1 MKIRCCSNRYFQSM
15 LLYVV
20 LHYPRASRW
29 FPAGKCVSINTRTPR
44 RASHVHWSTRMVG
57 MENPLPTIVSYT
69 TDSIIG
75 GTHTSVSSVNRT
87 RGLKIFSLALYR
99 LSYRDDAPKGTTYNI
114 QPLHNSTYFTLPT
127 YKQLKYTEIW
137 RKYIRE
143 FIKNHLRRKKPHM
156 DGYFRVE
163 ILIIGVRMEQVSLP
177 WILIKNANKDVH
189 ISWSSMS
196 SYTVQ
201 SLSQSEKYQAYL
213 RFIHSTTWLFIQPW
227 RW

>member
-20 LHYPRASRW
+20 LHLPRASRW

-99 LSYRDDAPKGTTYNI
+99 LSYRDAVSI
-114 QPLHNSTYFTLPT
+114 QPSHS
-127 YKQLKYTEIW
+127 
-137 RKYIRE
+137 
-143 FIKNHLRRKKPHM
+143 KPISLLSLLFGSKHM
-156 DGYFRVE
+156 LTFVDFH
-163 ILIIGVRMEQVSLP
+163 
-177 WILIKNANKDVH
+177 K
-189 ISWSSMS
+189 
-196 SYTVQ
+196 
-201 SLSQSEKYQAYL
+201 
-213 RFIHSTTWLFIQPW
+213 F
-227 RW
+227 